1 MIPLFFFAREV
12 YLLDFIRLKMKNLF
26 MAAAAFIMAATF
38 FSADLLAGNDN
49 QERTDTLATSVI
61 TGTRMSVLRD
71 ALPAPVSVVG
81 RASIANSDETA
92 VMPVVMEQVP
102 GLFVT
107 SRGVTGY
114 GVSNGAAGSISLRG
128 FGAAAGR
135 VIILIDGHPQFE
147 SIYGHPVAD
156 EYMAANA
163 QRVEVSRGAASV
175 LYGSNAM
182 GGAINIITR
191 QPLVDGNHFDFKAM
205 GGSFGTYRASFADTY
220 KKGRFTSSVTLGHD
234 RTAGHRES
242 SAYNSTNGMLK
253 FGYQLSD
260 AWKAGTSVSLMK
272 AYSENPGTVSAPMFD
287 GWSDIIRGMAVLSL
301 SNKYENTS
309 GNIDIYYNFGD
320 HTINDGYNQG
330 GKPREFLFHGTDYTA
345 GLSAYQVVPL
355 FTGNTLTLGTDMIY
369 YGGNAYRDP
378 VNEIYADH
386 KKLNEEAFYVFDQ
399 QTFGKFMFNA
409 GIRFDYHSAYGAEW
423 IPQVGISYMPGANT
437 TIKASASK
445 GFRMPN
451 MRELYM
457 YASANA
463 ELLPEEAWSYDLTFG
478 QHFLDGALN
487 TELSLFYTEGSNI
500 IEVVRENGKPQN
512 RNVGAFTNKGVEF
525 VMDWRASRTLAFNAN
540 YSFLKMDVIY
550 TGAPVH
556 KAYAG
561 VDWTPGRFSAN
572 LGAMMIR
579 DLYLSTG
586 DNAVTSNYVDLKARA
601 GYRVNDWLQVF
612 VRGLNLLNQEYETML
627 GYPEPGLTILG
638 GLSISL

>member
-1 MIPLFFFAREV
+1 MKLE
-12 YLLDFIRLKMKNLF
+12 MKNLF
-26 MAAAAFIMAATF
+26 KAAAACVLAAS
-38 FSADLLAGNDN
+38 FSATGLMADN
-49 QERTDTLATSVI
+49 LEKTDTLATSVI

-81 RASIANSDETA
+81 RASIASSDETA
-92 VMPVVMEQVP
+92 VMPSVMEQVP

-114 GVSNGAAGSISLRG
+114 GVSGGAAGAISLRG

-191 QPLVDGNHFDFKAM
+191 QPVTDGNSLDFKAM
-205 GGSFGTYRASFADTY
+205 GGSYGTYRASFADNF

-234 RTAGHRES
+234 RTDGHRDN
-242 SAYNSTNGMLK
+242 SAYHSTNGMIKL
-253 FGYQLSD
+253 GYQLSD
-260 AWKAGTSVSLMK
+260 AWKAGASVSVMN
-272 AYSENPGTVSAPMFD
+272 AYSENPGTVAVPMFD
-287 GWSDIIRGMAVLSL
+287 AWSDIVRGMAGLSL
-301 SNKYENTS
+301 SNKYDKTS
-309 GNIDIYYNFGD
+309 GNIDLYYNFGD
-320 HTINDGYNQG
+320 HTINDGYSQG
-330 GKPREFLFHGTDYTA
+330 KDPQPYLFHGTDFTA
-345 GLSAYQVVPL
+345 GLSAYQMVPL
-355 FTGNTLTLGTDMIY
+355 FTGNTLTFGTDLIY
-369 YGGNAYRDP
+369 YGGNAYRNP
-378 VNEIYADH
+378 VTEIYADH

-423 IPQVGISYMPGANT
+423 IPQVGLSYMPGANT

-457 YASANA
+457 YMSANP
-463 ELLPEEAWSYDLTFG
+463 ELLPEEAWSYDLTLG

-487 TELSLFYTEGSNI
+487 TEVSLFYTEGSNI
-500 IEVVRENGKPQN
+500 IEVVRENGRPQN

-525 VMDWRASRTLAFNAN
+525 AMDWRASRALSFNAN

-586 DNAVTSNYVDLKARA
+586 DGAVTSNYVDLKARLA
-601 GYRVNDWLQVF
+601 YRVNDWLQVF
-612 VRGLNLLNQEYETML
+612 ARGLNLLNADYQTML
-627 GYPEPGLTILG
+627 GYPEPGITVLG

>member
-1 MIPLFFFAREV
+1 MKIFFRHTALSF
-12 YLLDFIRLKMKNLF
+12 L
-26 MAAAAFIMAATF
+26 AAVITATSLSAA
-38 FSADLLAGNDN
+38 GDN
-49 QERTDTLATSVI
+49 HQTTDTLATSVI

-81 RASIANSDETA
+81 RLAIAASDETA
-92 VMPVVMEQVP
+92 VMPVLMEQVP

-114 GVSNGAAGSISLRG
+114 GVSNGAAGAISLRG

-191 QPLVDGNHFDFKAM
+191 QPLTDGNHLDFKAM
-205 GGSFGTYRASFADTY
+205 GGSFGTYRASLSDNY

-234 RTAGHRES
+234 RTDGHREN
-242 SAYNSTNGMLK
+242 SAYHSTNGMVKL
-253 FGYQLSD
+253 GYQLSD
-260 AWKAGTSVSLMK
+260 AWKAGANVSLMR
-272 AYSENPGTVSAPMFD
+272 AYSENPGTVAQPMFD
-287 GWSDIIRGMAVLSL
+287 GWSDIVRSMAGISF
-301 SNKYENTS
+301 SNKYDNTS
-309 GNIDIYYNFGD
+309 GNIDLYFNYGD
-320 HTINDGYNQG
+320 HTINDGYTEG

-345 GLSAYQVVPL
+345 GLSAYQTVPL
-355 FTGNTLTLGTDMIY
+355 FTGNTLTLGTDLIY

-386 KKLNEEAFYVFDQ
+386 KKLNEEAVYVFDQ
-399 QTFGKFMFNA
+399 QVFGKFMFNA

-478 QHFLDGALN
+478 HHFLDGALN
-487 TELSLFYTEGSNI
+487 TELSVFYTKGSNI

-512 RNVGAFTNKGVEF
+512 RNVGAFANKGVEF
-525 VMDWRASRTLAFNAN
+525 AADWRVSRTFSLNAN
-540 YSFLKMDVIY
+540 YSFLHMDTIY

-561 VDWTPGRFSAN
+561 ADWKPGRFSAS
-572 LGAMMIR
+572 LGAMCIR

-586 DNAVTSNYVDLKARA
+586 DGAVTSDYVDLKARL
-601 GYRVNDWLQVF
+601 GYQVNDWLQVF
-612 VRGLNLLNQEYETML
+612 ARGLNLLNQDYATML
-627 GYPEPGLTILG
+627 GYPEPGITVLG
-638 GLSISL
+638 GIAISL

>member
-1 MIPLFFFAREV
+1 MISKF
-12 YLLDFIRLKMKNLF
+12 RLAAAIILAATLSSANLF
-26 MAAAAFIMAATF
+26 
-38 FSADLLAGNDN
+38 ADNDS
-49 QERTDTLATSVI
+49 QERTDTLATSVV
-61 TGTRMSVLRD
+61 TGTRLSVLRD

-81 RASIANSDETA
+81 KASISASDETA
-92 VMPVVMEQVP
+92 IMPVVMEQVP

-114 GVSNGAAGSISLRG
+114 GVSGGAAGSISLRG

-182 GGAINIITR
+182 GGAINIITLK
-191 QPLVDGNHFDFKAM
+191 PVNDGNHFDFKEM
-205 GGSFGTYRASFADTY
+205 GGSYGTYRVNFADTY
-220 KKGRFTSSVTLGHD
+220 KKGRFTSSVALGFD
-234 RTAGHRES
+234 RTKGHRDNS
-242 SAYNSTNGMLK
+242 RFLSANGMINL
-253 FGYQLSD
+253 GYQISD
-260 AWKAGTSVSLMK
+260 AWKAGARFSLMNG
-272 AYSENPGTVSAPMFD
+272 YSENPGTVNAPMFD
-287 GWSDIIRGMAVLSL
+287 AWSDIVRGMATLSL
-301 SNKYENTS
+301 ENNYERTS
-309 GNIDIYYNFGD
+309 GNIDLYFNYGD
-320 HTINDGYNQG
+320 HNINDGHTADKAPQKY
-330 GKPREFLFHGTDYTA
+330 LFHGTDFTA

-355 FTGNTLTLGTDMIY
+355 FTGNSLTLGTDIIY
-369 YGGNAYRDP
+369 YGGNAYRNP
-378 VNEIYADH
+378 VTEIYADH
-386 KKLNEEAFYVFDQ
+386 KRLNEEAVYVFDQ
-399 QTFGKFMFNA
+399 QTVGPFMFNA

-423 IPQVGISYMPGANT
+423 IPQFGISYMPGPNT

-463 ELLPEEAWSYDLTFG
+463 ELLPEEAWSYDLTLG

-487 TELSLFYTEGSNI
+487 FEVSVFYTKGSNI

-512 RNVGAFTNKGVEF
+512 RNVGEFANKGIEVAA
-525 VMDWRASRTLAFNAN
+525 DWRVAPSLAFNAN
-540 YSFLKMDVIY
+540 YSFLHMDTIY

-561 VDWTPGRFSAN
+561 LDWTPGRFSAN
-572 LGAMMIR
+572 IGAMAIK

-586 DNAVTSNYVDLKARA
+586 ESAVKSNYVDLKARL

-612 VRGLNLLNQEYETML
+612 VRGMNLLNQDYQTML
-627 GYPEPGLTILG
+627 GYPEPGITVLG
-638 GLSISL
+638 GVAISR

>member
-1 MIPLFFFAREV
+1 MQ
-12 YLLDFIRLKMKNLF
+12 LKMKNLF
-26 MAAAAFIMAATF
+26 RLAAAILLAATF
-38 FSADLLAGNDN
+38 SAAELLAGNDN

-81 RASIANSDETA
+81 RALIATSDETA
-92 VMPVVMEQVP
+92 VMPAVMEQVP

-114 GVSNGAAGSISLRG
+114 GVSNGAAGAISLRG
-128 FGAAAGR
+128 FGAGAGR

-191 QPLVDGNHFDFKAM
+191 QPVTDGNHLDFKAM
-205 GGSFGTYRASFADTY
+205 GGSFGTYRVSFADNF

-234 RTAGHRES
+234 RTEGHRES
-242 SAYNSTNGMLK
+242 SAYHSTNGMVKL
-253 FGYQLSD
+253 GYQLSSV
-260 AWKAGTSVSLMK
+260 WKAGANVSLMK
-272 AYSENPGTVSAPMFD
+272 AYSENPGTVAAPMFD
-287 GWSDIIRGMAVLSL
+287 GWSDIIRGMAGLSL
-301 SNKYENTS
+301 SNDYGNTS
-309 GNIDIYYNFGD
+309 GNIDLYYNFGD
-320 HTINDGYNQG
+320 HTINDGYNMG
-330 GKPREFLFHGTDYTA
+330 GKPREFLFHGTDFTA
-345 GLSAYQVVPL
+345 GLSAYQMMPL
-355 FTGNTLTLGTDMIY
+355 FTGNTLTVGTDLIY

-386 KKLNEEAFYVFDQ
+386 KKLNEEAVYVFDQ

-478 QHFLDGALN
+478 HHFLDGALN
-487 TELSLFYTEGSNI
+487 TELSLFYTNGSNI

-525 VMDWRASRTLAFNAN
+525 AADWRVNSSLVFNAN

-561 VDWTPGRFSAN
+561 LDWTPGRFSAN
-572 LGAMMIR
+572 IGAMMIR
-579 DLYLSTG
+579 GLYLSTG
-586 DNAVTSNYVDLKARA
+586 DNAVTSDYVDLKARL
-601 GYRVNDWLQVF
+601 GYKVNDWMQVF

-638 GLSISL
+638 GISISL